1 MKECKKQIVVIQNQ
15 QNNKTQSGYQMG
27 LVGLENIGNTCYLNS
42 SLQCLSH
49 TTALTQY
56 FYDQHYK
63 NEINYTNP
71 MGS

>member
-1 MKECKKQIVVIQNQ
+1 MKDCKKQSVVMQSQKNS
-15 QNNKTQSGYQMG
+15 NNKSGYKMG

-63 NEINYTNP
+63 NEINSTNL

>member
-1 MKECKKQIVVIQNQ
+1 MVMQNQ
-15 QNNKTQSGYQMG
+15 QKKTTASEYKMG

-42 SLQCLSH
+42 SIQCLSH

-63 NEINYTNP
+63 KEINHTNM